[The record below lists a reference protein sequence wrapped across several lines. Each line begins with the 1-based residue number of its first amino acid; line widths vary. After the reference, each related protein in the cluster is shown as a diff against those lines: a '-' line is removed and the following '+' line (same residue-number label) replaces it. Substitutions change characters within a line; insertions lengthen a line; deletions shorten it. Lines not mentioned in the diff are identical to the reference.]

1 MIPQP
6 VILEERR
13 VLIVDDDRDFCDS
26 LCDLLALR
34 DYGVAFALNAGD
46 AERMIKQYPC
56 DVVLIDQRLGNDS
69 SGVDLIPVL
78 QSHRPGIVTI
88 MVTAFASINTA
99 IGALKEGA
107 YDYLRKPLHPD
118 DLFATLSRA
127 FEKIAL
133 QREKEAAE
141 AELARRN
148 RQLTESNTEL
158 KAEITK
164 RKQLEQELRSF
175 NAELDQRVQHR
186 TLELRNANKELE
198 AFTYSVAHDLRA
210 PLRTIDSFS
219 KILLTDYAEQLDDS
233 GRHFLDRTRIAAT
246 HMANII
252 SDLHRLSRISLQ
264 HINGEIVDLSGLAND
279 VVETLVSTGGAM
291 PEVTIQ
297 ENLRA
302 HGDRGL
308 IRVVLENL
316 FSNAWKYTGGNDAA
330 RIELGCQK
338 QGEQPMFFLRDN
350 GVGFDMR
357 YSSKLFEPFERLHSD
372 AEFAGTGIGLA
383 IVDRIVQKHGGKV
396 WAEGEIDRG
405 AVFYFTLSDAGR
417 TLKSTT
423 NN

>member
-6 VILEERR
+6 LMSEERR
-13 VLIVDDDRDFCDS
+13 VLIVDDDRDFCES

-34 DYGVAFALNAGD
+34 DYGVVFALNASD
-46 AERMIKQYPC
+46 AERMIRQLPC
-56 DVVLIDQRLGNDS
+56 DVVLIDQRLGSESN
-69 SGVDLIPVL
+69 GVDLIPVL
-78 QSHRPGIVTI
+78 QSNQPGIVTI
-88 MVTAFASINTA
+88 MVTAYASINTA

-141 AELARRN
+141 AELAQRN
-148 RQLTESNTEL
+148 RQLTGTNAEL
-158 KAEITK
+158 KAEIAK
-164 RKQLEQELRSF
+164 RRQLEQELRSL

-186 TLELRNANKELE
+186 TIELRNANKELE

-233 GRHFLDRTRIAAT
+233 GRHFLDRTRIAAI

-252 SDLHRLSRISLQ
+252 SDLHKLSRISLQ
-264 HINGEIVDLSGLAND
+264 HIHGETVDLSSLAKD
-279 VVETLVSTGGAM
+279 VVEALVATGTAT
-291 PEVTIQ
+291 PEVTIH
-297 ENLRA
+297 ENLRT

-308 IRVVLENL
+308 IRVALENL
-316 FSNAWKYTGGNDAA
+316 FSNARKYTSGNDTA

-338 QGEQPMFFLRDN
+338 QAGQRTFFVRDN

-357 YSSKLFEPFERLHSD
+357 YAAKLFEPFERLHSD
-372 AEFAGTGIGLA
+372 AEFEGTGIGLA

-396 WAEGEIDRG
+396 WAEGEIDAG
-405 AVFYFTLSDAGR
+405 AVFYFTLPEAP
-417 TLKSTT
+417 
-423 NN
+423 